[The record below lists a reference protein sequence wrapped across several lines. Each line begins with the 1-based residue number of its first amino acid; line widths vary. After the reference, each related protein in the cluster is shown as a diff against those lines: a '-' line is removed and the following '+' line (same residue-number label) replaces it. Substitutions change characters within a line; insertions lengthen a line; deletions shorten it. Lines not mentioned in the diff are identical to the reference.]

1 MRRSLPGLFDRFF
14 EDYSQKTGG
23 FSVSLPLIGIM
34 GVFILLAVLFL
45 LGMPV
50 SFAMCIVGFCG
61 FWYVVSFKAA
71 ITMVGADI
79 WSIFSKYGL
88 TVVPFFIFLGYLA
101 FNSGIA
107 EKLYN
112 TAYKWVGHWNGGL
125 AIATIGADELFAAIC
140 GSNTA
145 PAATM
150 GAVALPQMKKYN
162 YDTILSSGTVVTGGT
177 LGTVMPPS
185 VVLIIIGLQTEQSII
200 KLFLGGIL
208 PAILLGI
215 LFVLT
220 IWVLCRIN
228 PKLGPAGPKTN
239 LKDKVKSLTGIVE
252 AIAIFSLVIGGLYAG
267 LFTPTEAG
275 AVGVFFTLIVTAL
288 TRRLTRKGLV
298 NSITDTLK
306 ISCMVF
312 FLVTGAIIFGRF
324 LAVTRLPFM
333 VADFASGLPTSPY
346 VILAVIL
353 LIYLIGGCFMDSLGF
368 LVLTIPIF
376 FPLGMTLGF
385 DPIWYAVI
393 LTMVTTMGAIT
404 PPVGVNIYVVKA
416 LAPEIELGT
425 IFKSVSFFLLA
436 CIVCVIILIIFPQI
450 VLFIPEMAH

>member
-1 MRRSLPGLFDRFF
+1 MSLTAVGI
-14 EDYSQKTGG
+14 
-23 FSVSLPLIGIM
+23 IGII
-34 GVFILLAVLFL
+34 ILLLVLFF

-50 SFAMCIVGFCG
+50 GFAMGVVGFCG

-71 ITMVGADI
+71 VAMVGTDVWAT
-79 WSIFSKYGL
+79 FSKYGL
-88 TVVPFFIFLGYLA
+88 TVIPLFILLGYLA

-107 EKLYN
+107 ERLYDA
-112 TAYKWVGHWNGGL
+112 AYKWFGHWRGGL

-145 PAATM
+145 TAATM

-162 YDTILSSGTVVTGGT
+162 YSTMLSSGTVVTGGT

-208 PAILLGI
+208 PAILLGL
-215 LFVLT
+215 LFVFT
-220 IWVLCRIN
+220 IWLICRVN
-228 PKLGPAGPKTN
+228 PELAPPGPKTT
-239 LKDKVKSLTGIVE
+239 LKEKIKALGGIME
-252 AIAIFSLVIGGLYAG
+252 AVAIFILVIGGLYAG

-275 AVGVFFTLIVTAL
+275 AVGVFFTLLVTGI
-288 TRRLTRKGLV
+288 TKRLTWKGIWD
-298 NSITDTLK
+298 SIMDTLR
-306 ISCMVF
+306 ISSMVF

-324 LAVTRLPFM
+324 LAVTRLPFHI
-333 VADFASGLPTSPY
+333 AEFAATLPVSPY
-346 VILAVIL
+346 VILAIVL
-353 LIYLIGGCFMDSLGF
+353 LIYLIGGCFVDSLGF

-376 FPLGMTLGF
+376 FPLGMALGF
-385 DPIWYAVI
+385 DPVWYAII

-416 LAPEIELGT
+416 LAPEIELAT
-425 IFKSVSFFLLA
+425 IFKSVSFFLMA
-436 CIVCVIILIIFPQI
+436 CILCIILLIIFPDI
-450 VLFIPEMAH
+450 VLLIPHMAR

>member
-1 MRRSLPGLFDRFF
+1 M
-14 EDYSQKTGG
+14 
-23 FSVSLPLIGIM
+23 SVTLLAVIGII
-34 GVFILLAVLFL
+34 ILLAVLFF

-50 SFAMCIVGFCG
+50 GFSMGVVGFCG
-61 FWYVVSFKAA
+61 FWYVISFKAA

-79 WSIFSKYGL
+79 WGTFSKYGL
-88 TVVPFFIFLGYLA
+88 SVIPLFIFLGYIA

-107 EKLYN
+107 ERLYN
-112 TAYKWVGHWNGGL
+112 TAYKWVGHWRGGL

-145 PAATM
+145 TAATM
-150 GAVALPQMKKYN
+150 GAVALPQMKKYG
-162 YDTILSSGTVVTGGT
+162 YHTMLSSGTVITGGT

-220 IWVLCRIN
+220 IFVLCRIN
-228 PKLGPAGPKTN
+228 PALGPAGPKTSF
-239 LKDKVKSLTGIVE
+239 KEKMKSLTGVIE
-252 AIAIFSLVIGGLYAG
+252 AVIIFLIVIGGLYTG

-275 AVGVFFTLIVTAL
+275 AVGVFFTLLVTIPFG
-288 TRRLTRKGLV
+288 RLTWKGLI
-298 NSITDTLK
+298 NSVTDTLK
-306 ISCMVF
+306 ISCMAL

-324 LAVTRLPFM
+324 LAVTRLPF
-333 VADFASGLPTSPY
+333 VIAEIAASLPVSPY
-346 VILAVIL
+346 VILTIVL
-353 LIYLIGGCFMDSLGF
+353 LIYLIGGCFVDALGF

-376 FPLGMTLGF
+376 FPLGMALGF
-385 DPIWYAVI
+385 DPIWYSI
-393 LTMVTTMGAIT
+393 IITMVTTMGAIT

-416 LAPEIELGT
+416 LAPEIELAT
-425 IFKSVSFFLLA
+425 MFKSVSFFLVA
-436 CIVCVIILIIFPQI
+436 CLVCIAILIIFPQL
-450 VLFIPEMAH
+450 VLIIPEMAR

>member
-1 MRRSLPGLFDRFF
+1 MSLTLVGI
-14 EDYSQKTGG
+14 
-23 FSVSLPLIGIM
+23 IGI
-34 GVFILLAVLFL
+34 VILLAVLFF

-50 SFAMCIVGFCG
+50 GFAMGIVGFCG

-71 ITMVGADI
+71 LTMAGADV
-79 WSIFSKYGL
+79 WATFSKYGL
-88 TVVPFFIFLGYLA
+88 TVVPLFILMGYLA

-107 EKLYN
+107 ERLYN
-112 TAYKWVGHWNGGL
+112 AAYKWFGHWRGGL

-145 PAATM
+145 TAATM
-150 GAVALPQMKKYN
+150 GTVALPQMEKYN
-162 YDTILSSGTVVTGGT
+162 YDTRLSSGTVVTGGT

-185 VVLIIIGLQTEQSII
+185 VVLIIIGLQTEQSIV

-208 PAILLGI
+208 PAIVLGI

-220 IWVLCRIN
+220 IFVLCRLN
-228 PKLGPAGPKTN
+228 PEFGPSGPKTS
-239 LKDKVKSLTGIVE
+239 LKEKIKSLTGIIE
-252 AIAIFSLVIGGLYAG
+252 AIAIFILVIGGLYAG
-267 LFTPTEAG
+267 IFTPTEAG
-275 AVGVFFTLIVTAL
+275 AVGVLFTLIVTAAP
-288 TRRLTRKGLV
+288 RRLTWKGLV
-298 NSITDTLK
+298 SSMIETLK

-324 LAVTRLPFM
+324 LAITRLPFM
-333 VADFASGLPTSPY
+333 VADFASTLPVSPFT
-346 VILAVIL
+346 VLAVVL
-353 LIYLIGGCFMDSLGF
+353 LIYLIGGCFVDSLGF

-376 FPLGMTLGF
+376 FPLGMALGF
-385 DPIWYAVI
+385 DPIWYAII

-416 LAPEIELGT
+416 LAPEIGLGT

-436 CIVCVIILIIFPQI
+436 CIICIIILIVFPQI
-450 VLFIPEMAH
+450 VLVIPAMIH